1 MDRRETG
8 KLPGLAA
15 RVRRLTARS
24 FADLPFS
31 WQELEY
37 AGVRAGFS
45 GAELA
50 CGASQL
56 RLGGELA
63 AVRTPQ
69 AGVRYRL
76 LPEAVQR
83 DMELDEAESARS
95 LSVTGWKL
103 MPDREANCTA
113 DAEQEPI
120 QAAELFF
127 RFLRTAELVPIRR
140 RAEAE
145 EWTPGLARRLSKAVF
160 GEERP
165 GEPPNSIGAAAGP
178 AAGNAVLAFFWK
190 AAAEFA
196 ILAWTGR
203 EWRSQPERLAR
214 WLSLPPAAME
224 ERLYR
229 LWRAIGVPEEPRCR
243 RAVLALDRYPNA
255 RLLAPETASASDSA
269 SGKGEAAERERLAE
283 QVLAPLVRLG
293 WAVPLPKGDCKL
305 RLPRP
310 IGHLP
315 EEEEKFHWYVLP
327 DFEVIPVGTPG
338 YGRLWQ
344 LALFAEPPESGV
356 QGAWKLTEK
365 SWREAARRP
374 DGAEGGLA
382 VLTGASLNGVP
393 AEVCRQLREWAA
405 AWPPRIAAPAGRLSE
420 TKHPRLPRSGTNAPG
435 FPNPAASVP
444 FGSGMDGAVMGPVPG
459 PDELLPGWRE
469 VPAAWYRESRS
480 YHPSTAMKLAVY
492 AMRWKT
498 FLHLGD
504 GKEPSV
510 LQPTAVS
517 EAEGRL
523 LLRSAGRNG
532 EEERE
537 VLSGC
542 PLQIL
547 LPDAGDSWYDRKNF
561 TDASQR

>member
-1 MDRRETG
+1 MDQRETG
-8 KLPGLAA
+8 KLTGLAA

-31 WQELEY
+31 WQELER

-63 AVRTPQ
+63 AVRTAQ
-69 AGVRYRL
+69 AGVRYWL
-76 LPEAVQR
+76 SPEAVQR
-83 DMELDEAESARS
+83 DMEQDEMEPARS
-95 LSVTGWKL
+95 LGVTGWKL
-103 MPDREANCTA
+103 MPDREASRA
-113 DAEQEPI
+113 ASAEQEPV

-145 EWTPGLARRLSKAVF
+145 EWTPGLAKRLSMAVF

-165 GEPPNSIGAAAGP
+165 GEPPNAIGAAAWP
-178 AAGNAVLAFFWK
+178 AARNAVLSFFWK

-203 EWRSQPERLAR
+203 DWRSQPERLAR
-214 WLSLPPAAME
+214 WLNLPPAAME

-255 RLLAPETASASDSA
+255 RLLAPESASDSDSA
-269 SGKGEAAERERLAE
+269 SGEGEAAERERFAD
-283 QVLAPLVRLG
+283 QVLALLVRLG
-293 WAVPLPKGDCKL
+293 WADPLPKGDCEL

-310 IGHLP
+310 IGYLP
-315 EEEEKFHWYVLP
+315 EEEEGLHWYVLP

-338 YGRLWQ
+338 FDKLWP

-382 VLTGASLNGVP
+382 VLTAASLNGVP
-393 AEVCRQLREWAA
+393 AEVSRQLREWAA
-405 AWPPRIAAPAGRLSE
+405 AWPPRIEASAGRSSE
-420 TKHPRLPRSGTNAPG
+420 TRHPRLPRPGANVPG

-444 FGSGMDGAVMGPVPG
+444 FGSGADGAMGPVPG

-480 YHPSTAMKLAVY
+480 YHPSTAMKLAVC

-510 LQPTAVS
+510 LQPAAVS

-523 LLRSAGRNG
+523 FLRSAGRNG

-547 LPDAGDSWYDRKNF
+547 LPDTGDSWYDRKNF